1 MKLLSTAL
9 GKLIVSAAA
18 VAIVLTYVASSF
30 MPSIGDFTAKVF
42 PVEKNYEING
52 SPESFPVSL
61 TDDLFIKTPG
71 DTITEWEIFSKL
83 TGDETIIND
92 NTKVFIYKVYKD
104 GSTALIDEIDSKPE
118 VDAVSKINS
127 KVSKKW
133 IVLYV
138 VNDGDESAILKA
150 HYVFPS

>member
-1 MKLLSTAL
+1 MKLLSTTL
-9 GKLIVSAAA
+9 GKILVSAAA
-18 VAIVLTYVASSF
+18 GVIVLMYVTSSF
-30 MPSIGDFTAKVF
+30 LPGIEDFTAKVF

-52 SPESFPVSL
+52 SPEIFSVSL
-61 TDDLFIKTPG
+61 TEDLFVKTSG
-71 DTITEWEIFSKL
+71 DTVTEWEIFSKL
-83 TGDETIIND
+83 TGDETIINE

-118 VDAVSKINS
+118 VDVISEINS

-138 VNDGDESAILKA
+138 VKNKNESAILKA
-150 HYVFPS
+150 NYVFLS